1 MYIQEGIWL
10 CLLETYQLGYKASD
24 KIRGEFNSNCVY
36 VPFKM
41 SQAFAHM
48 VICYRAKAYGAY

>member
-36 VPFKM
+36 APFKM
-41 SQAFAHM
+41 YQAFAHM
-48 VICYRAKAYGAY
+48 VI